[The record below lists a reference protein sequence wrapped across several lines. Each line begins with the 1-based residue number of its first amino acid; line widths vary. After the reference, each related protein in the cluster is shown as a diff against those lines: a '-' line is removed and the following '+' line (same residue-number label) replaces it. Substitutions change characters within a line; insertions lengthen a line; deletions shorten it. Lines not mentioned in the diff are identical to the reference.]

1 MSSQQ
6 QSTASGA
13 VTTGLKGN
21 MGTASVMFTVLA
33 YNGPAVVFF
42 GFIPVVI
49 LYGNGAGTPA
59 LILAAGLLILLVAS
73 AILRVT
79 KNLKRP
85 GGYYSIISASLGKA
99 AGLAGGAVA
108 FLTYFPALLSV
119 YALGGIS
126 LNGVI
131 TMFGGTPIPW
141 WLGGLIQLVAVTIL
155 GYYNI
160 NLSAKTLFVLLGLEL
175 LLIGMY
181 IVAVLFQG
189 GESGLSFD
197 GFQPEIVFSGAVAVG
212 LLYAIGIFG
221 GFEATVIFS
230 EEVKSP
236 ERTIPRATYGTIAL
250 LGGMYAL
257 LAFSLINA
265 FGIDNVMQAF
275 TDDLTGASAA
285 SLSTFVGPW
294 AVTFGNILLFT
305 SSFALSLA
313 CHNIL
318 SRYLYNFGVDGIL
331 PKSLG
336 QTHAKQNSPVRA
348 SMIVSILS
356 VIFIVVLIVAQ
367 IPEGLLYA
375 YTAGLYSYGMLILMT
390 AVSFALGTYLVRKVP
405 GASVHGIAT
414 MVGGVAFGAV
424 LWYAT
429 SNFVLLS
436 GIDGTAAL
444 LVISAFW
451 LLILVSFVYGLSLKK
466 SKPEVFA
473 RIGRE

>member
-1 MSSQQ
+1 M
-6 QSTASGA
+6 GA
-13 VTTGLKGN
+13 L
-21 MGTASVMFTVLA
+21 SVMFTVLA

-85 GGYYSIISASLGKA
+85 GGYYSIIAASLGKA

-119 YALGGIS
+119 YALGGLS
-126 LNGVI
+126 LNGV
-131 TMFGGTPIPW
+131 TALFGVTPIPW
-141 WLGGLIQLVAVTIL
+141 WLGGLVQVVVVTAL
-155 GYYNI
+155 GYFNI
-160 NLSAKTLFVLLGLEL
+160 NLSAKTLFVLLSFEL
-175 LLIGMY
+175 LLIGAY
-181 IVAVLFQG
+181 IIAVLVQG
-189 GESGLSFD
+189 GASGISFD
-197 GFQPEIVFSGAVAVG
+197 GFQPSVIFSGAVAVG
-212 LLYAIGIFG
+212 LLYSIGIFG

-230 EEVKSP
+230 EEVKQP
-236 ERTIPRATYGTIAL
+236 ERTIPRATYGTVAM

-257 LAFSLINA
+257 LAFAIING
-265 FGIDNVMQAF
+265 FGSDKVMQAF
-275 TDDLTGASAA
+275 TDNLTGASSA
-285 SLSTFVGPW
+285 SLSAYVGPW
-294 AVTFGNILLFT
+294 AVNFGVILLFT

-313 CHNIL
+313 THNIL
-318 SRYLYNFGVDGIL
+318 SRYLFNFGVDGIL

-336 QTHAKQNSPVRA
+336 QTHAKQRSPYRA
-348 SMIVSILS
+348 SLVVSILS

-390 AVSFALGTYLVRKVP
+390 AVSFALGSYLIRKVP
-405 GASVHGIAT
+405 GGTAH
-414 MVGGVAFGAV
+414 GVATIVAGLVFAAV

-429 SNFVLLS
+429 GNFVLLS
-436 GIDGTAAL
+436 GIDGTAAVV
-444 LVISAFW
+444 VIGAFW
-451 LLILVSFVYGLSLKK
+451 VLILVAYVYGISLKK
-466 SKPEVFA
+466 SKPDVYA

>member
-1 MSSQQ
+1 M
-6 QSTASGA
+6 GA
-13 VTTGLKGN
+13 I
-21 MGTASVMFTVLA
+21 SVMFTVLA

-73 AILRVT
+73 AIIRVT
-79 KNLKRP
+79 RSLKRP
-85 GGYYSIISASLGKA
+85 GGYYSIISASLGKS

-131 TMFGGTPIPW
+131 TMFGGTAIPW
-141 WLGGLIQLVAVTIL
+141 WLGGLIQLVLVTVL

-175 LLIGMY
+175 FLIGLY
-181 IVAVLFQG
+181 IVSVLFQG
-189 GESGLSFD
+189 GAAGLSFD
-197 GFQPEIVFSGAVAVG
+197 GFTPEAIFSGTVAVG
-212 LLYAIGIFG
+212 LLYSIGIFG

-230 EEVKSP
+230 EEVKNP
-236 ERTIPRATYGTIAL
+236 ERTIPRATYGTVAL

-257 LAFSLINA
+257 LAFSLING

-275 TDDLTGASAA
+275 TDNLTGASAD
-285 SLSTFVGPW
+285 SLNTYVGPW
-294 AVTFGNILLFT
+294 AVTFGIILLFT

-318 SRYLYNFGVDGIL
+318 SRYLFNFGVDGIL
-331 PKSLG
+331 PRSLG
-336 QTHAKQNSPVRA
+336 QTHVKQNSPFRA
-348 SMIVSILS
+348 SMVVSVLS
-356 VIFIVVLIVAQ
+356 VIFLIVLIVAQ

-390 AVSFALGTYLVRKVP
+390 GVSFALGGYLMRKVP
-405 GASVHGIAT
+405 GGTFHGIIT
-414 MVGGVAFGAV
+414 MVAGVAFGAV

-429 SNFVLLS
+429 GNFVLLS
-436 GIDGTAAL
+436 GIDGTAATI
-444 LVISAFW
+444 VIGAFW
-451 LLILVSFVYGLSLKK
+451 LLIVVAYVYGVSLKK
-466 SKPEVFA
+466 SKPDVFA